1 MSWVSLVFWEL
12 RPYFKILWSK
22 LRTTGQKK
30 IDVKRH
36 QNKSLL
42 AAVYT
47 VYQRFLKI
55 RGGPR
60 EIALGFSLGI
70 FIGLTPTMGVQ
81 IPLAVFFAALLKWS
95 KIAAASGVW
104 ISNPFTA
111 PFIYSISYIVGA
123 RLLGLEGTLTLPGNL
138 SWNIVVDMLRNAPR
152 ILTAL
157 TVGGVLIGLPLAVLA
172 YYVSFIAVQKY
183 QKDVKE
189 KLTRQ
194 KIRLKMKKDGVK
206 EQMRK
211 RHRP

>member
-1 MSWVSLVFWEL
+1 
-12 RPYFKILWSK
+12 
-22 LRTTGQKK
+22 LRTTGQKN
-30 IDVKRH
+30 IDDKRH
-36 QNKSLL
+36 RDISFRSS
-42 AAVYT
+42 VYKI
-47 VYQRFLKI
+47 YERFLKI
-55 RGGPR
+55 RGRPQ

-104 ISNPFTA
+104 ITNPFTA

-123 RLLGLEGTLTLPGNL
+123 RLLGMEGALSLPGDL
-138 SWNIVVDMLRNAPR
+138 SWGTVVDMLRNAPR

-157 TVGGVLIGLPLAVLA
+157 TVGGVLMGLPLSVLA
-172 YYVSFIAVQKY
+172 YYVSFMAVRKY

-189 KLTRQ
+189 KLARQ
-194 KIRLKMKKDGVK
+194 KARLTMKKNSMK

-211 RHRP
+211 RRHP